1 MYQQIH
7 IARNYIQKI
16 YCTCRDSI
24 KKHSHFRDDK
34 KAVKNMIT
42 IWPLCQTIQ
51 LISFPN
57 KLYANISQ
65 DQQADDLGLTPH

>member
-42 IWPLCQTIQ
+42 I
-51 LISFPN
+51 
-57 KLYANISQ
+57 
-65 DQQADDLGLTPH
+65 